1 MPNSNKMQWPYP
13 AKDEDPWYERFDQM
27 VTGQDSSGYA
37 SREDRHLTFTGGG
50 TVSFDA
56 GTGTVTWSSAIEIL
70 SPIAGFK
77 ITVAATSIVLEDG
90 EVGYINITRSPT
102 QNVSVSPAVAS
113 TAPNTNDAYTL
124 CIRNGSAIYWANGGK
139 IADGESKSLFYGI
152 VPGSKSIEIVH
163 IASRVS
169 HDSNTPLVAG
179 GVAFNPVDYDKPGYS
194 RVISFRAVAANG
206 DVGITTL
213 VRLFNVTDNEEV
225 ASLSFTTT
233 EQAKDEI
240 VLVEGAGAGEIDL
253 VEKIYEVL
261 IQLQDPPGGATETVE
276 LYDAEIQV
284 VSTAI

>member
-1 MPNSNKMQWPYP
+1 VPNTNKMQWPFP
-13 AKDEDPWYERFDQM
+13 AKDEDPWYERFEQM
-27 VTGQDSSGYA
+27 VTGQDTSGYA
-37 SREDRHLTFTGGG
+37 SREDRHLTFSGGG

-56 GTGTVTWSSAIEIL
+56 GTGLVTWSGDIEIL

-77 ITVAATSIVLEDG
+77 IVVTATSITLDDG
-90 EVGYINITRSPT
+90 EVGYINLTRSPT
-102 QNVSVSPAVAS
+102 QNLSVSPAVAS
-113 TAPNTNDAYTL
+113 TAPNTDNAYTL
-124 CIRNGSAIYWANGGK
+124 CVRNGDAIYWANGSK

-152 VPGSKSIEIVH
+152 VSGTTTIEIPH
-163 IASRVS
+163 IAARVS

-179 GVAFNPVDYDKPGYS
+179 GIAFNPLDYDKPGYT
-194 RVISFRAVAANG
+194 RVLTFRAVAANG

-233 EQAKDEI
+233 EQVKDEV
-240 VLVEGAGAGEIDL
+240 VLVEGGGAGEVDQ

-261 IQLQDPPGGATETVE
+261 IQLQDPPGSPTETVE
-276 LYDAEIQV
+276 LYGAEIQV

>member
-163 IASRVS
+163 IANRVS